1 MHRSLLVLT
10 LLTAPALGAQ
20 ETQPADEP
28 AAAAGYSA
36 ADAVT
41 IDPGMTRE
49 QVVARLGDP
58 AAVRTAGD
66 FTYLFF
72 ANGCPRTC
80 GMDDLVTLQS
90 GRVTDAIF
98 RGLGRQYTGRSSSPV
113 GVVPAAT
120 LGARAAR
127 VIGEPTA
134 FDAPAPTMVAP
145 PARRAL
151 APEEGASPFDAPPER
166 AERVAPSAAAIPAA
180 ARPSLA
186 ATDAAPQLQPTP
198 PQAQPQATA
207 APAPA
212 RAAAPARRAPVDAF
226 RIVPVVPDTTKRT
239 SPDTTSAR
247 P

>member
-1 MHRSLLVLT
+1 MLRTLLVLI
-10 LLTAPALGAQ
+10 LLATPMLGAQ
-20 ETQPADEP
+20 ETQPADQP
-28 AAAAGYSA
+28 VAAAYSA
-36 ADAVT
+36 DDAVT

-49 QVVARLGDP
+49 QVVARLGSP
-58 AAVRTAGD
+58 AAVRTAGS

-80 GMDDLVTLQS
+80 GMDDLVTLEE

-98 RGLGRQYTGRSSSPV
+98 RGPDRRYTGRSSSPV

-127 VIGEPTA
+127 VVGEPRV
-134 FDAPAPTMVAP
+134 FDAPGPSLVVP
-145 PARRAL
+145 PPRRA
-151 APEEGASPFDAPPER
+151 AAAEEAGSPFDAPVEPAER
-166 AERVAPSAAAIPAA
+166 AERVTRDAAIPTP

-186 ATDAAPQLQPTP
+186 TAEPAPAPAPATP
-198 PQAQPQATA
+198 A

-212 RAAAPARRAPVDAF
+212 ARPSPAVRRAPADAF
-226 RIVPVVPDTTKRT
+226 RIIPVVPDTAAKRAA
-239 SPDTTSAR
+239 PDSTSAR